1 VDGTY
6 VASRPSPLPA
16 FLQRELLGIGDPR
29 CRRGDLVAACTSQR
43 RGSGAEDV
51 EPVFFACRRVRNRFQ
66 TRGVQTGSTWRAGK
80 ALLPPPASKDSS
92 IPRTQVGETGRS
104 MLGLSEI
111 PGRFRSMAV
120 AGEADS

>member
-1 VDGTY
+1 MWPLDPRPSLLFFKENFWESGIRAAVGAIWWPPARVSDAALEQRT
-6 VASRPSPLPA
+6 SRPYFSPA
-16 FLQRELLGIGDPR
+16 G
-29 CRRGDLVAACTSQR
+29 
-43 RGSGAEDV
+43 
-51 EPVFFACRRVRNRFQ
+51 VFGTASKLA
-66 TRGVQTGSTWRAGK
+66 GVQTGSTWRAGK
-80 ALLPPPASKDSS
+80 ALLLLPPPASKASS